1 MEMLNEM
8 AVFVQV
14 VHHAGFS
21 TAARH
26 MQLTTSAVSR
36 SVSRL
41 EAHLGGRLLHRT
53 TRSLTLTELGEQ
65 VFAGCVNMLSIAKET
80 QALAQTYSARPTGVL
95 RITAPV
101 MFGQVW
107 LAPRLSSF
115 LDKYPDIDIQLNLL
129 DRSVDLIEEGVDVAI
144 RIARA
149 LTPGLVARPLC
160 SMRYVLVATPQY
172 LAQHPAIRKPA
183 DLLAHRCIY
192 LGYGDFTNQWVM
204 HRGKE
209 VVKIK
214 VPTRALVNNSGAILS
229 MIQAH
234 GGVGLVPD
242 FTAQSALH
250 AGQVQHVLPKWAF
263 APPYTGEVHAVYAS
277 ARHLPLKTR
286 VLIDHL
292 VQRT

>member
-1 MEMLNEM
+1 MQMLNEM

-14 VHHAGFS
+14 VNHAGFS
-21 TAARH
+21 IAARH

-65 VFAGCVNMLSIAKET
+65 VFAGCVNMLSIATET
-80 QALAQTYSARPTGVL
+80 QALAHTYSARPTGVL

-144 RIARA
+144 RIARE
-149 LTPGLVARPLC
+149 LTPGLVARQLC

-172 LAQHPAIRKPA
+172 LAQHPSIRKPA
-183 DLLAHRCIY
+183 DLQAHRCIY

-209 VVKIK
+209 AVKIK
-214 VPTRALVNNSGAILS
+214 VPTRALVNNSGAILA
-229 MIQAH
+229 MTQAH

-250 AGQVQHVLPKWAF
+250 TGQVRHVLPQWKF

-277 ARHLPLKTR
+277 SRHLPLKTR

-292 VQRT
+292 VHAT